1 MNNLGFYKIT
11 LPIEKNVFEELS
23 NSVNFETITK
33 GRIGN
38 NLVNIL
44 DNQNIPIV
52 RTTSIYN
59 IPPHNF
65 SNEHHQII
73 ASLNIAIQN
82 QSIENLQLVDF
93 NNALI
98 EIYDCNYSKMN
109 YHSDQSLDLE
119 AGSFIGLFS
128 CYENPDKLI
137 EKNIRK
143 LKIKDKVNNEEF
155 EISLT
160 HNSIVLFSLATNEKF
175 LHKIILESTLSKKKF
190 ESDNKWLGI
199 TFRKSKTFV
208 HFKDNLPYLSD
219 GELLTLADENQKKEF
234 YTLRGQENNNLN
246 FVYPILPYTLSTS
259 DTMKPIG
266 L

>member
-1 MNNLGFYKIT
+1 MDNLGFYKIT
-11 LPIEKNVFEELS
+11 LPFEKNFFGELS
-23 NSVNFETITK
+23 NSVTFETITK

-38 NLVNIL
+38 NLVHISDHNV
-44 DNQNIPIV
+44 PIT
-52 RTTSIYN
+52 RTTSVYN
-59 IPPHNF
+59 IPAHDF
-65 SNEHHQII
+65 SHLHHQII
-73 ASLNIAIQN
+73 ASLNTEIQN
-82 QSIENLQLVDF
+82 NSVENLQLADF

-128 CYENPDKLI
+128 CYEYPEKLI

-143 LKIKDKVNNEEF
+143 LKIKDKVSNEEF
-155 EISLT
+155 EIPLT
-160 HNSIVLFSLATNEKF
+160 HNSIILFSLATNEKF
-175 LHKIILESTLSKKKF
+175 LHKIILESTLSKKKL
-190 ESDNKWLGI
+190 EADNRWLGI
-199 TFRKSKTFV
+199 TFRKSKTFI
-208 HFKDNLPYLSD
+208 HFKDNLPYLSN
-219 GELLTLADENQKKEF
+219 GKLLTLADENQKKEF

-246 FVYPILPYTLSTS
+246 FVYPILSYTLSTG

>member
-11 LPIEKNVFEELS
+11 LPLENLFEELS
-23 NSVNFETITK
+23 NSITFENITK

-38 NLVNIL
+38 NLVNIS
-44 DNQNIPIV
+44 DQNIPIT

-59 IPPHNF
+59 IPPHDF
-65 SNEHHQII
+65 SPVHHQII
-73 ASLNIAIQN
+73 ASLNTEIQN
-82 QSIENLQLVDF
+82 NPIENLQSADF

-119 AGSFIGLFS
+119 TGSFIGLFS
-128 CYENPDKLI
+128 CYENPDNLI

-143 LKIKDKVNNEEF
+143 LKIKDKVSNEEY
-155 EISLT
+155 EIPLT
-160 HNSIVLFSLATNEKF
+160 HNSIILFSLETNKKF
-175 LHKIILESTLSKKKF
+175 LHKIILESALSKKKLEF
-190 ESDNKWLGI
+190 DNKWLGI
-199 TFRKSKTFV
+199 TFRKSKTFI
-208 HFKDNLPYLSD
+208 HFKDNLPYFSN

-246 FVYPILPYTLSTS
+246 FIYPILSYTLSIG
-259 DTMKPIG
+259 DTMEPIES
-266 L
+266 

>member
-1 MNNLGFYKIT
+1 MNDSGFYKIT
-11 LPIEKNVFEELS
+11 LPLKEKLFEELS
-23 NSVNFETITK
+23 NSVTFETITK

-38 NLVNIL
+38 NLVHIS
-44 DNQNIPIV
+44 NQNIPIT

-59 IPPHNF
+59 IPAHNF
-65 SNEHHQII
+65 SSIHHQII
-73 ASLNIAIQN
+73 ASINTAIQN
-82 QSIENLQLVDF
+82 NPSEDLQLVDF

-119 AGSFIGLFS
+119 AGSFTGLFS

-143 LKIKDKVNNEEF
+143 LKIKDKVSSEEF
-155 EISLT
+155 EILLT
-160 HNSIVLFSLATNEKF
+160 HNSIILFSLATNEKF
-175 LHKIILESTLSKKKF
+175 LHKIILESTLSKKKLEF
-190 ESDNKWLGI
+190 DNKWLGI
-199 TFRKSKTFV
+199 TFRKSKTFI
-208 HFKDNLPYLSD
+208 HFKDNLPYLSN

-234 YTLRGQENNNLN
+234 YTLRGQENNNIN
-246 FVYPILPYTLSTS
+246 FAYPILPYTLSTG
-259 DTMKPIG
+259 DIMKPIE

>member
-11 LPIEKNVFEELS
+11 LPLEKNLFEELS
-23 NSVNFETITK
+23 NSVIFEAITK

-38 NLVNIL
+38 NLVHIA
-44 DNQNIPIV
+44 DQHIPIT
-52 RTTSIYN
+52 RTTSIYT
-59 IPPHNF
+59 IPSHNF
-65 SNEHHQII
+65 SNVHHKII
-73 ASLNIAIQN
+73 ASLNTEIQN
-82 QSIENLQLVDF
+82 NSIENLQSADF

-143 LKIKDKVNNEEF
+143 LKIKNKDSNEEF
-155 EISLT
+155 EIPLT
-160 HNSIVLFSLATNEKF
+160 HNSVILFSLATNEKF
-175 LHKIILESTLSKKKF
+175 LHKIILESTLSKKKL
-190 ESDNKWLGI
+190 EADNKWLGI
-199 TFRKSKTFV
+199 TFRKSKTLI
-208 HFKDNLPYLSD
+208 HFKDNLPYFSN

-246 FVYPILPYTLSTS
+246 FVYPLLPYTLSPG
-259 DTMKPIG
+259 DTLKPIES
-266 L
+266 